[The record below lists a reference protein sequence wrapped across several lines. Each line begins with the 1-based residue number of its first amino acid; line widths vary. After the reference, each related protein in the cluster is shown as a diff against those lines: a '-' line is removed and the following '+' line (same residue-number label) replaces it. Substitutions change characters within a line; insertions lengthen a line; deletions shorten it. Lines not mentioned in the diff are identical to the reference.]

1 MINKS
6 LGFSKNISL
15 KITDDFFECLVEEL
29 VKSRKM
35 KIKSFGTFQVVNKKE
50 RVGRNPK
57 TKVEAIISARK
68 IVKFK
73 PSIILKS
80 KLNIK

>member
-29 VKSRKM
+29 VKLRKM
-35 KIKSFGTFQVVNKKE
+35 KIKSFGTFEVVNKKE

-57 TKVEAIISARK
+57 TKVEAIIRARK

-73 PSIILKS
+73 PSMILKS
-80 KLNIK
+80 KLNNK